1 MYIISIKLAGT
12 EKAGLEVEL
21 FEFENNRS
29 ESTLGLTMS
38 ALLFRSICSVIP
50 VPFSADNSKAY
61 SEVIKALTVPT
72 LFLFCKSPRGHSLP

>member
-50 VPFSADNSKAY
+50 VPFLLSR
-61 SEVIKALTVPT
+61 EVLRPKHGVDAV
-72 LFLFCKSPRGHSLP
+72 SSW